1 MSSVETNEGRVA
13 SAARPSRASRSS
25 VSRSSVG
32 RSGFGRSAV
41 VAAAPWLFVTLWS
54 TGFIAARYATDDS
67 GPLIFLA
74 TRFVLAAAILG
85 AVALATGMARP
96 TRRQLGAATIAGLG
110 LHALYLGGVF
120 LAISWGMPSGVSALI
135 AGLHPVITAVAARGL
150 LGEQLRPLQWLG
162 VALGFAGV
170 IAVVVDRLVAGATG
184 LSFGAIVA
192 SVLGVIGICAGTLV
206 QRRYGGSTPLV
217 WGTCA
222 QYVASAAALTLAA
235 SVHSS
240 FGGHEG
246 MRFTH
251 STVFALG
258 WSVFVMSIAAILI
271 MLWLLKREAAARV
284 SSLFFLTP
292 ALSTL
297 EGAILFSERMGVLA
311 LVGLV
316 AALGGVALTLR
327 QAR

>member
-1 MSSVETNEGRVA
+1 MSVNEVTEGRVA
-13 SAARPSRASRSS
+13 SAARPLRASP
-25 VSRSSVG
+25 
-32 RSGFGRSAV
+32 SAF
-41 VAAAPWLFVTLWS
+41 VAAAPWLFVALWS

-74 TRFVLAAAILG
+74 TRFVLAAVVLG
-85 AVALATGMARP
+85 VVAALTGMARP
-96 TRRQLGAATIAGLG
+96 TRRQLGAATFAGLG

-135 AGLHPVITAVAARGL
+135 AGLHPVITAVAARSL
-150 LGEQLRPLQWLG
+150 LGEQLRRIQWIG

-170 IAVVVDRLVAGATG
+170 IAVVTDRLVAGAKG

-192 SVLGVIGICAGTLV
+192 SLLGVLGICAGTLI
-206 QRRYGGSTPLV
+206 QRRFGAATPLV

-222 QYVASAAALTLAA
+222 QYVASAAALTVAA

-240 FGGHEG
+240 LGGHEG
-246 MRFTH
+246 LRFTH
-251 STVFALG
+251 STVFALA
-258 WSVFVMSIAAILI
+258 WSVLVMSIAAILI

-311 LVGLV
+311 MVGLV
-316 AALGGVALTLR
+316 VALGGVALTLR

>member
-1 MSSVETNEGRVA
+1 MSFSEVTEGRVA
-13 SAARPSRASRSS
+13 SAARPSRA
-25 VSRSSVG
+25 G
-32 RSGFGRSAV
+32 RSLI
-41 VAAAPWLFVTLWS
+41 VAAAPWLFVALWS

-74 TRFVLAAAILG
+74 TRFVIAAAILG
-85 AVALATGMARP
+85 AVAAATRMARP
-96 TRRQLGAATIAGLG
+96 TRRQLGIATIAGLG

-150 LGEQLRPLQWLG
+150 LGERLRPIQWLG

-170 IAVVVDRLVAGATG
+170 IAVVVDRLVAGAKG

-192 SVLGVIGICAGTLV
+192 SVLGVVGICAGTLV

-222 QYVASAAALTLAA
+222 QYVASAAVLMVAA
-235 SVHSS
+235 SIHSS
-240 FGGHEG
+240 LGGHEG
-246 MRFTH
+246 LRFTH
-251 STVFALG
+251 STVFALA

-297 EGAILFSERMGVLA
+297 EGAILFGERMGALA

>member
-1 MSSVETNEGRVA
+1 MSESEGTEGRVA
-13 SAARPSRASRSS
+13 SAARPLRVGPSLA
-25 VSRSSVG
+25 VS
-32 RSGFGRSAV
+32 
-41 VAAAPWLFVTLWS
+41 AAPWLFVALWS

-67 GPLIFLA
+67 GPLVFLA
-74 TRFVLAAAILG
+74 VRFVLAAAVLA
-85 AVALATGMARP
+85 AVAFATRMARP
-96 TRRQLGAATIAGLG
+96 TRQQLGAASIAGLG

-150 LGEQLRPLQWLG
+150 LGERLRPIQWVG

-170 IAVVVDRLVAGATG
+170 IAVVIDRLVARAAG

-192 SVLGVIGICAGTLV
+192 SVLGVTGICAGTLI
-206 QRRYGGSTPLV
+206 QRSRGGSTPLV

-222 QYVASAAALTLAA
+222 QYVTSAAALMIAA
-235 SVHSS
+235 GVHSS
-240 FGGHEG
+240 LGGYEG
-246 MRFTH
+246 IRLTR
-251 STVFALG
+251 STVFALA

-271 MLWLLKREAAARV
+271 MLWLLKRQAAARV

-297 EGAILFSERMGVLA
+297 EAAILFGERMGALA

-316 AALGGVALTLR
+316 VALAGVALTLR
-327 QAR
+327 SAR